1 MSSDLFQW
9 FAIIITGGI
18 SLLLGILSYKKN
30 PQEQRNID
38 SNTLKSYAEVAR
50 LATEGLEKANIHIKE
65 LEEASSRL
73 SIEFERRLSFL
84 ESGARYRL
92 IANIKIGEF
101 PVIENII
108 LEPIDVS
115 TISVTTVSKTKT

>member
-50 LATEGLEKANIHIKE
+50 LATEGLEKANIRIKE

-101 PVIENII
+101 PVIENSI